1 MEPSGGSLLASNQTL
16 SLFSA
21 NTSNPNPLR
30 IHRIVLPFDP
40 SQLFKSI
47 DVDNSGEL
55 DEDDFIK
62 LMSDDV
68 EAVAATWR
76 QLAVKFDAD
85 GDDTVTM

>member
-1 MEPSGGSLLASNQTL
+1 MEPSGGSLLASLSL

-30 IHRIVLPFDP
+30 IHCIVLPFVP